1 MRAIK
6 KRIKLQNGIS
16 QINNKCLNPMLKLTL
31 KTQTDNIHSKQ
42 KNRQQQVN
50 LQSKDT
56 RKPSPYYGLLRD
68 SLMSALG
75 VSSLV
80 GCWQVEPPPCNSPTP
95 ILNMQD
101 RESGYSV
108 CSEGQTIRTGDA
120 RCNQVVELPDG
131 EARSPYDYYD
141 HTQACASDSDCDGQ
155 QQCFCNSY
163 GVGQC
168 VSSNCQECGG
178 RCEVRT
184 IVSSDETCGYDE
196 YGNPSQYNLICLK
209 SDQNECYTDEDCG
222 YGASCIIKKSDEKV
236 QYLACQINGLES
248 TGFGA
253 ICGRPLCESQTILE
267 ADICEGSAWSDA
279 SPYIL
284 SKIEQEIKRIL
295 EQNSNLNQE
304 SAVLIK
310 AQLLKH
316 WRSIAQLEHSS
327 VASFSRLT
335 LELMALSAPADLLLE
350 TQQAAAD
357 EVKHAQS
364 ALEIVSALH
373 QKPMQFA
380 QFPSGSI
387 SIRTDRDTI
396 MRSCV
401 QEACLGETL
410 GVIEAENELD
420 LIRQAD
426 GPKVLTNRLST
437 VLTDESKHAAL
448 AWRTLKWLLESDA
461 PCPQERARRLDLI
474 TETMYSTAQ
483 QLLKPET
490 SQSSMTH
497 HSLGLL
503 TDLDRAL
510 FRAQGFQEVVL
521 PVLVEF
527 LGQTRSQNLKA
538 LAWHSLRH
546 LNAQLSA

>member
-6 KRIKLQNGIS
+6 KRIKLQDDTS
-16 QINNKCLNPMLKLTL
+16 QINNKCLNPMLKLAL
-31 KTQTDNIHSKQ
+31 KTQTDSILSKQ
-42 KNRQQQVN
+42 KKTQRQVN

-56 RKPSPYYGLLRD
+56 RKPSPYYSLLRD

-80 GCWQVEPPPCNSPTP
+80 GCWQVEPPPCNSPMP

-101 RESGYSV
+101 RESGYSI
-108 CSEGQTIRTGDA
+108 CSEGQTIRNGDA
-120 RCNQVVELPDG
+120 RCNQVAELPDG
-131 EARSPYDYYD
+131 EATSPYNHYD
-141 HTQACASDSDCDGQ
+141 HTQACASDSDCNGQ

-196 YGNPSQYNLICLK
+196 YGNTSQYNLICLEP
-209 SDQNECYTDEDCG
+209 DQDECYTDEDCG
-222 YGASCIIKKSDEKV
+222 YGASCIIKKNDEKI
-236 QYLACQINGLES
+236 QYLACQINELES
-248 TGFGA
+248 SGFGA
-253 ICGRPLCESQTILE
+253 ICGRPLCENQTILE
-267 ADICEGSAWSDA
+267 ANLCEGSAWSDA

-284 SKIEQEIKRIL
+284 CEIEQEIDRIL
-295 EQNSNLNQE
+295 GQNSNLNQE

-310 AQLLKH
+310 TQLLKH

-327 VASFSRLT
+327 IASFSRLT
-335 LELMALSAPADLLLE
+335 LELMALSAPANLLLE

-380 QFPSGSI
+380 QFPSETI
-387 SIRTDRDTI
+387 SIRTDRDAI

-426 GPKVLTNRLST
+426 GPKVLTDRLST
-437 VLTDESKHAAL
+437 VLADESKHATL
-448 AWRTLKWLLESDA
+448 AWRTLRWLLESDA
-461 PCPQERARRLDLI
+461 PCTQERARRLDLI
-474 TETMYSTAQ
+474 AETVYSTAQ
-483 QLLKPET
+483 HLLKPEA
-490 SQSSMTH
+490 SQPLMTH

-503 TDLDRAL
+503 TDLERTL

-527 LGQTRSQNLKA
+527 LGQARSQNLKA
-538 LAWHSLRH
+538 LAWHSRRQLSD
-546 LNAQLSA
+546 QLSA